1 MNEKV
6 VIAVINRKTSC
17 LVGFLQSGLSNTTLN
32 PALALDWS
40 ASTMGV
46 MEEAK
51 RRNDFDRALLYQ
63 VWVIRSY

>member
-32 PALALDWS
+32 PALAVDLSLLDPL
-40 ASTMGV
+40 
-46 MEEAK
+46 EEAK
-51 RRNDFDRALLYQ
+51 RRNAFDRVFLYQ
-63 VWVIRSY
+63 VWRIESY